1 MSETYRDPIIPQ
13 DKDEKTVGKLWGNCG
28 SSSWCNRARAG
39 TLSATVIHRR
49 HEKGSYDLQPR
60 SEKKA
65 CFLKNAKPSRG
76 WRTRRSITGI
86 WRGFLTILADFQTR
100 QIFPLFFTAFPD
112 VSSTIEQQTVEGTW
126 VTTRTTLRGTH
137 LGAFMGVAPTGKA
150 IEIMHISLDQV
161 EEGKV
166 VEHFGVSDWLRALI
180 AFEIVAAPAAGTPE
194 ATR

>member
-1 MSETYRDPIIPQ
+1 M
-13 DKDEKTVGKLWGNCG
+13 
-28 SSSWCNRARAG
+28 
-39 TLSATVIHRR
+39 IHRR
-49 HEKGSYDLQPR
+49 HENVSYDLQPR
-60 SEKKA
+60 SEKKP

-76 WRTRRSITGI
+76 WRTGRSIKGI

-100 QIFPLFFTAFPD
+100 QIFPLLFTSFPD

-137 LGAFMGVAPTGKA
+137 LGAFMGVAPTGKT
-150 IEIMHISLDQV
+150 IEIMHLSLDQV

-180 AFEIVAAPAAGTPE
+180 AFEIVAAPAAITSE